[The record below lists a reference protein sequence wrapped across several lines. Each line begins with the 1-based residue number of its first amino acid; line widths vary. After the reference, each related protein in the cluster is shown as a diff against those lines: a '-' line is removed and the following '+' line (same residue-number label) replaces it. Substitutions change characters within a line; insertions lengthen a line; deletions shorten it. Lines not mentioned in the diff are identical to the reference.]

1 MHADR
6 PILRYRLQQLLL
18 NSGFCFAIATV
29 LGTNLKGQES
39 SEQVFIPDD
48 AVVAM
53 KIDVQSLK
61 KNPDLE
67 IVPWEV
73 LSAAGE
79 EQIGMDPTKIE
90 SIWGAIGLPGPE
102 GPEVGLS
109 IDTIEAMD
117 IADLKEEM
125 FSEVEESDRSPGMRS
140 RMLVQS
146 PFRVVQAKEK
156 NMMVGTSGMLRRMFS
171 RRGDTSEL
179 VTLINENQEPVR
191 LAIAMEPIRDLAL
204 GLLEQNRG
212 TIPESFYSEIV
223 DVVQEVEYLYARI
236 NVGMKGDMILHV
248 AGRDADGAQRIEEAL
263 NRMRMQGLQ
272 ELENM
277 VSSELEN
284 GEMSPK
290 VKDAWGTYIK
300 RMRGVLAKA
309 ARPERQGDR
318 LTLELKDMQTVSVAG
333 VLTGLLLPAVQA
345 AREAAR
351 RMQSSNNLKQ
361 IGLAIHNY
369 ESAYKRLP
377 KRASK
382 DEDGKPLLS
391 WRVEL
396 LPFLEEVALYNE
408 FHRDEPWDSEHNIK
422 LLEKMPAV
430 FRHPNSQAEQ
440 GMTVYVGPYGG
451 ESIWDLETTRFRD
464 VTDGLSN
471 TIMVVEVDDS
481 AAVPWTKPDDF
492 DMSEGNLLEVLGLSV
507 GGGNCLFG
515 DGSVQFISEVI
526 AEDMFEAMMTRAG
539 GEVINFP

>member
-1 MHADR
+1 
-6 PILRYRLQQLLL
+6 
-18 NSGFCFAIATV
+18 
-29 LGTNLKGQES
+29 
-39 SEQVFIPDD
+39 
-48 AVVAM
+48 
-53 KIDVQSLK
+53 
-61 KNPDLE
+61 LE

-79 EQIGMDPTKIE
+79 EQVGMDPTKIE

-284 GEMSPK
+284 GEISPK

-309 ARPERQGDR
+309 AKPEREGDR

-345 AREAAR
+345 SREAAR
-351 RMQSSNNLKQ
+351 RMQSSNNLRQ
-361 IGLAIHNY
+361 LIISFHNFHD
-369 ESAYKRLP
+369 SF
-377 KRASK
+377 SK
-382 DEDGKPLLS
+382 FPPRTVKDDDGKPLLS

-396 LPFLEEVALYNE
+396 LPFLGETQLYNE
-408 FHRDEPWDSEHNIK
+408 FHRDEPWDSEHNIE
-422 LLEKMPAV
+422 LLKRMPL
-430 FRHPNSQAEQ
+430 FYRHPNSKAEP
-440 GMTVYVGPYGG
+440 GMTVYVAPYNG
-451 ESIWDLETTRFRD
+451 ETIWDLESPRIFD
-464 VTDGLSN
+464 ITDGTSN

-492 DMSEGNLLEVLGLSV
+492 DLSEGNLLDVLGQSV
-507 GGGNCLFG
+507 GGGNCAFA
-515 DGSVQFISEVI
+515 DGSVRFISENI
-526 AEDMFEAMMTRAG
+526 DEETLKALMTAAG
-539 GEVINFP
+539 GEVVNNP

>member
-6 PILRYRLQQLLL
+6 PVLRFRLHQLLV
-18 NSGFCFAIATV
+18 NSGFCVLVATV
-29 LGTNLKGQES
+29 LGANLRGQES

-53 KIDVQSLK
+53 KIDMQSLK

-102 GPEVGLS
+102 GPEIGLS
-109 IDTIEAMD
+109 IDTSEAMD
-117 IADLKEEM
+117 IADLNEEM

-146 PFRVVQAKEK
+146 PFRVVQSKEK

-171 RRGDTSEL
+171 RRGDSSEL
-179 VTLINENQEPVR
+179 VTLINANKEPIR

-223 DVVQEVEYLYARI
+223 DVVQEVEYLYARV
-236 NVGMKGDMILHV
+236 NVGINGDMILHV

-290 VKDAWGTYIK
+290 VKDAWATYIK
-300 RMRGVLAKA
+300 RMRGVLAK
-309 ARPERQGDR
+309 
-318 LTLELKDMQTVSVAG
+318 
-333 VLTGLLLPAVQA
+333 
-345 AREAAR
+345 
-351 RMQSSNNLKQ
+351 
-361 IGLAIHNY
+361 
-369 ESAYKRLP
+369 
-377 KRASK
+377 
-382 DEDGKPLLS
+382 
-391 WRVEL
+391 
-396 LPFLEEVALYNE
+396 
-408 FHRDEPWDSEHNIK
+408 
-422 LLEKMPAV
+422 
-430 FRHPNSQAEQ
+430 
-440 GMTVYVGPYGG
+440 
-451 ESIWDLETTRFRD
+451 
-464 VTDGLSN
+464 
-471 TIMVVEVDDS
+471 
-481 AAVPWTKPDDF
+481 
-492 DMSEGNLLEVLGLSV
+492 
-507 GGGNCLFG
+507 
-515 DGSVQFISEVI
+515 
-526 AEDMFEAMMTRAG
+526 
-539 GEVINFP
+539 

>member
-1 MHADR
+1 
-6 PILRYRLQQLLL
+6 
-18 NSGFCFAIATV
+18 
-29 LGTNLKGQES
+29 
-39 SEQVFIPDD
+39 
-48 AVVAM
+48 
-53 KIDVQSLK
+53 
-61 KNPDLE
+61 
-67 IVPWEV
+67 
-73 LSAAGE
+73 
-79 EQIGMDPTKIE
+79 
-90 SIWGAIGLPGPE
+90 
-102 GPEVGLS
+102 
-109 IDTIEAMD
+109 
-117 IADLKEEM
+117 
-125 FSEVEESDRSPGMRS
+125 MRS

-284 GEMSPK
+284 GEISPK

-309 ARPERQGDR
+309 AKPEREGDR

-345 AREAAR
+345 A
-351 RMQSSNNLKQ
+351 
-361 IGLAIHNY
+361 IHQY
-369 ESAYKRLP
+369 LTPAHIVSP
-377 KRASK
+377 K
-382 DEDGKPLLS
+382 
-391 WRVEL
+391 
-396 LPFLEEVALYNE
+396 YN
-408 FHRDEPWDSEHNIK
+408 
-422 LLEKMPAV
+422 
-430 FRHPNSQAEQ
+430 
-440 GMTVYVGPYGG
+440 
-451 ESIWDLETTRFRD
+451 
-464 VTDGLSN
+464 
-471 TIMVVEVDDS
+471 
-481 AAVPWTKPDDF
+481 
-492 DMSEGNLLEVLGLSV
+492 
-507 GGGNCLFG
+507 NCLK
-515 DGSVQFISEVI
+515 
-526 AEDMFEAMMTRAG
+526 
-539 GEVINFP
+539 N